1 MNIPTTRLTR
11 PSLRFGDAPPRSS
24 SSATLRLLRRGAR
37 ERSGLATAPPCPHQN
52 ALNQVNPGLK
62 KTDQTLCHFEKRR
75 KTRQR
80 RGRGMGAA
88 HRSPSQPPEGRNAA
102 RGGEDR
108 GGGCTRSL
116 EAGKGPGSP
125 RTGSRKAQI
134 PPTPPP
140 VLLEPESRFPSC

>member
-1 MNIPTTRLTR
+1 MLDGHLCIAPFA
-11 PSLRFGDAPPRSS
+11 PLRFAPGTPPLLGPLRFPPKGGSRAVRARYRSPMP
-24 SSATLRLLRRGAR
+24 
-37 ERSGLATAPPCPHQN
+37 APKCI
-52 ALNQVNPGLK
+52 
-62 KTDQTLCHFEKRR
+62 KTDQSGFQKTTQTLCHFEKRR